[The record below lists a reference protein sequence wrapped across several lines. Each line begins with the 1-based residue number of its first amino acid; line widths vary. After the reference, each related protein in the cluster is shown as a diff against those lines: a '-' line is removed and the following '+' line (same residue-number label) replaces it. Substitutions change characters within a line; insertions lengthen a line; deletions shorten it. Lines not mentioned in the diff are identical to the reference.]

1 MKDRNWL
8 EVDVGAVRSNISL
21 AKSCIG
27 DKKLIGIVKAD
38 CYGLG
43 AELAIYLE
51 DMLDSFG
58 VATLEEALSL
68 RQIGICKDILVLGG
82 VKAEK
87 ANINKAIKN
96 NLTLSLSDC
105 ESASRCDSL
114 AREIKERLKVHLAV
128 DSGMSRW
135 GFLPEKY
142 DIEKVFSLKNLDI
155 EGVYSHLVKADE
167 KNDDKSAAQMRVFSK
182 LCERLKKNTGFDGLT
197 HILNSAGIFRYP
209 DAYGNAAR
217 LGIAMYGYAPSEYF
231 YNVGLEECV
240 RWYARIVSVRR
251 VKKGTGVSYGSTYVS
266 DKDTTLATVAAGYAD
281 GYPRVLSGRG
291 RVFFNKKT
299 YPVVGRVCMD
309 QFVTDAGDDDLKTDD
324 IVELAGKN
332 IRVAEIAR
340 KCDSINYEILSRIS
354 NRTERFYINVPDNI
368 KNTR

>member
-8 EVDVGAVRSNISL
+8 EVDVGAVRSNIRL
-21 AKSCIG
+21 ARSCIG

-43 AELAIYLE
+43 VKLALYLE
-51 DMLDSFG
+51 DMLDFFG
-58 VATLEEALSL
+58 VATLDEALYL
-68 RQIGICKDILVLGG
+68 RRVGICKDILVLGG
-82 VKAEK
+82 VKVEK

-96 NLTLSLSDC
+96 NVTLSLSDC
-105 ESASRCDSL
+105 ESASNCDAL

-135 GFLPEKY
+135 GFLPEKD
-142 DIEKVFSLKNLDI
+142 DIEKVFSLENLDI

-167 KNDDKSAAQMRVFSK
+167 KNDDKSAAQIRVFSK

-231 YNVGLEECV
+231 EKTGLEECV
-240 RWYARIVSVRR
+240 RWYARIMSVRR

-266 DKDTTLATVAAGYAD
+266 EKDTTLATVAAGYAD
-281 GYPRVLSGRG
+281 GYPRALSGRAQV
-291 RVFFNKKT
+291 VFNEKT

-309 QFVTDAGDDDLKTDD
+309 QFVINAGDDDLKTGD

-354 NRTERFYINVPDNI
+354 KRTERFYINVPDKN
-368 KNTR
+368 KNTH